1 MQKTKVRTQDVKYNI
16 EAAFFAAMSMMD
28 KRIEFRYI
36 PFTSMKIGDSPVYF
50 IGERNQAFH
59 EVIIEGDVEK
69 KKFIAYF
76 VYGKEICGVLT
87 VGYQNLHLYIWE
99 AMKMLI
105 MPGAA

>member
-50 IGERNQAFH
+50 IGERN
-59 EVIIEGDVEK
+59 
-69 KKFIAYF
+69 
-76 VYGKEICGVLT
+76 
-87 VGYQNLHLYIWE
+87 
-99 AMKMLI
+99 
-105 MPGAA
+105 